1 MHIQNKQLNPS
12 TISLVPIDLQFFF
25 TKVITQYIQIEN
37 VICRHMGNCS
47 LLRIISR
54 IQKKSNIY
62 FSENDIS
69 KKRKKNTRNNVEKL
83 VRKEPSLNISENL
96 NWVSLYRK
104 QYREFSKFYKQDS
117 YITVLFQNLN
127 RAPSQKF

>member
-1 MHIQNKQLNPS
+1 
-12 TISLVPIDLQFFF
+12 
-25 TKVITQYIQIEN
+25 
-37 VICRHMGNCS
+37 MGNCS

-104 QYREFSKFYKQDS
+104 QYREFSKFYK
-117 YITVLFQNLN
+117 
-127 RAPSQKF
+127 